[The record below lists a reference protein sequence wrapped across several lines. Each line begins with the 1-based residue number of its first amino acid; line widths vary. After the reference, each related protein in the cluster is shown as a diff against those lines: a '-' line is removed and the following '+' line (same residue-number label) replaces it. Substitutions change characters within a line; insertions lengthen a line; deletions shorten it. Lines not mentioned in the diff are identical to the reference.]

1 MVFRSI
7 SQKIVS
13 WCQSPAHTDRIN
25 KDSSVDVTDSIALN
39 KLKLRFSESLI
50 PFEGLWVSERY
61 VSDIRLG
68 QKDTS
73 LSDLGVLEQLL
84 FTGRYRRQDAA
95 ETAIFENNGR
105 IQGLDS
111 LGWYEPVI
119 DYADFPTNIDHIR
132 LGKDKEH
139 LNDYGL
145 RVVGDTIMIYSID
158 CLNHTDGDCVLDT
171 LGHQMYALLKLK

>member
-1 MVFRSI
+1 
-7 SQKIVS
+7 
-13 WCQSPAHTDRIN
+13 
-25 KDSSVDVTDSIALN
+25 
-39 KLKLRFSESLI
+39 LRFSESLI